1 MHRMPCIRSEIA
13 MRIILLLSTMLLATV
28 AQPCLA
34 QSHDGAAAA
43 AAVDVARQSATQ
55 AVPGTT
61 APKSPFG
68 RVMAVLIAKLVQ
80 DSTQESQS
88 RKAAG
93 NDTSTLPIDIE
104 VGAAFR
110 PDAVVATNARD
121 ESGQAP
127 SITASRDSGGTQ
139 ASLSEPLALQAAAPA
154 EGPR

>member
-1 MHRMPCIRSEIA
+1 
-13 MRIILLLSTMLLATV
+13 
-28 AQPCLA
+28 
-34 QSHDGAAAA
+34 
-43 AAVDVARQSATQ
+43 
-55 AVPGTT
+55 
-61 APKSPFG
+61 
-68 RVMAVLIAKLVQ
+68 MAVLIAKLVQ

-121 ESGQAP
+121 ENAQAP
-127 SITASRDSGGTQ
+127 SITASRDNGGTQ
-139 ASLSEPLALQAAAPA
+139 ATSLSEPLALQAAAPA

>member
-1 MHRMPCIRSEIA
+1 

-43 AAVDVARQSATQ
+43 ATVDVARQSTTQ
-55 AVPGTT
+55 AAPGTT
-61 APKSPFG
+61 APKSAFG

-80 DSTQESQS
+80 DSTRESQS

-93 NDTSTLPIDIE
+93 SDTSTLPIDIE

-110 PDAVVATNARD
+110 ADASVAANAG
-121 ESGQAP
+121 EENAQAA
-127 SITASRDSGGTQ
+127 SMTASRDNGGAQ
-139 ASLSEPLALQAAAPA
+139 ATSLSEPLALQAAAPA

>member
-1 MHRMPCIRSEIA
+1 

-43 AAVDVARQSATQ
+43 ATVDVTHQPTTR
-55 AVPGTT
+55 AVPGATT
-61 APKSPFG
+61 PKSAFG

-110 PDAVVATNARD
+110 PATSTATATTVA
-121 ESGQAP
+121 GAP
-127 SITASRDSGGTQ
+127 SPPVASPSGGNDATTQ
-139 ASLSEPLALQAAAPA
+139 ASEPLALQAALPTD
-154 EGPR
+154 GP